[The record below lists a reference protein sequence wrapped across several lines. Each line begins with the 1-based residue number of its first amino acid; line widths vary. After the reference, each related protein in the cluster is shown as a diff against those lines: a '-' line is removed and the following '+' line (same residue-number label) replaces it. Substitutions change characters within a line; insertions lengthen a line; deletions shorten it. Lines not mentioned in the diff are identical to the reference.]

1 MEGLLS
7 NMSSGELLEA
17 QAHCWNYSFNYI
29 VTMSLRC
36 AVELRIQDAIHR
48 HGPMSLTT
56 LVSTLPLH
64 HSKTDALRRLL
75 RLLIQAGFFT
85 TTVVQRRES
94 EEEHYNLTAATRLLL
109 NGGDGLL
116 TPNLFLMTE
125 PKTMTTWGMLSMWFQ
140 LSDDPVPYEAGND
153 GVSFW
158 ECLEKDPE
166 QKKVFLDAMAGDSE
180 VVASVLVS
188 DKELFRGVGKIV
200 DVGGGTGVT
209 AAAIAKAY
217 PVVKCVVFDLPQIV
231 ENLKMEEVGN
241 LAVVGGDMFEDP
253 IPAADVVLLKW
264 ILHDWDDE
272 RCVKIL
278 KRCREAVL
286 PSNSEGKVMIIDM
299 VVDTKELSQ
308 VQLCFDMLM
317 LATFNGKERSED
329 EWKSLFDAAGFSGYK
344 IVRSLGARSVI
355 EAYP

>member
-1 MEGLLS
+1 
-7 NMSSGELLEA
+7 
-17 QAHCWNYSFNYI
+17 
-29 VTMSLRC
+29 MSLRC

-85 TTVVQRRES
+85 TTVVQRQ
-94 EEEHYNLTAATRLLL
+94 EEHYNLTAATRLLL

-253 IPAADVVLLKW
+253 IPAADVVLLK
-264 ILHDWDDE
+264 E

-286 PSNSEGKVMIIDM
+286 PSNSEGKK

>member
-1 MEGLLS
+1 
-7 NMSSGELLEA
+7 
-17 QAHCWNYSFNYI
+17 
-29 VTMSLRC
+29 MSLRC

-85 TTVVQRRES
+85 TTVVQRQ
-94 EEEHYNLTAATRLLL
+94 EEHYNLTAATRLLL

-253 IPAADVVLLKW
+253 IPAADVW

-286 PSNSEGKVMIIDM
+286 PSNSEAGKVMIIDM

>member
-94 EEEHYNLTAATRLLL
+94 AATRLLL

-286 PSNSEGKVMIIDM
+286 PSNSEGKKKKKKDASGKVMIIDM
-299 VVDTKELSQ
+299 V
-308 VQLCFDMLM
+308 LCFDMLM

>member
-85 TTVVQRRES
+85 TT
-94 EEEHYNLTAATRLLL
+94 EEHYNLTAATRLLL

-253 IPAADVVLLKW
+253 IPAADVVLLK
-264 ILHDWDDE
+264 
-272 RCVKIL
+272 
-278 KRCREAVL
+278 RCREAVL

>member
-94 EEEHYNLTAATRLLL
+94 EEHYNLTAATRLLL

-253 IPAADVVLLKW
+253 AQW

-272 RCVKIL
+272 RCKD
-278 KRCREAVL
+278 A
-286 PSNSEGKVMIIDM
+286 SGKVMIIDM